1 MKTRTALGRLTGQA
15 LGTLAV
21 GAVIGSVA
29 FAAQAPPA
37 APIVSAISADMA
49 RTLAQLRAAAL
60 ADDNGHAIVEDLVT
74 RIGPRM
80 GGSPEEAQ
88 ARIWAADMFRRQ
100 GFTNVRIETFP
111 VVLWQALAEQVNI
124 AEPGYQMLAAA
135 GIGGSPATPAG
146 GITAAVQRFGTLA
159 ELQAATTSLTGRI
172 AFVDEPMARTQ
183 DASGY
188 GAAVRRRAGCSQ
200 AASRLG
206 ALACVIRSVGTNDD
220 RFAHQGNGAPP
231 GVMALPTLAISP
243 PDADT
248 LARLLARSATPV
260 RLRLL
265 LDTRVV
271 PDAESG
277 NVLAEVAGR
286 ERPEEIVLAAAH
298 LDSWSGAPGAIDD
311 GAGVAIITAAAKL
324 INSLPVKPRRT
335 IRILLAGSE
344 ETGGFG
350 GNAYGAKHGSD
361 RHVLAAESDLGAGRV
376 WQLSTGFGPGALPH
390 ARALAAALAPLAIN
404 LGTTSLPP
412 GSGGTDIAATVA
424 TGVPELSL
432 DQDASLYFD
441 VHHTANDTLERID
454 RDELRQNIAAWAVTL
469 YLAAEM
475 GWDFRAAN

>member
-1 MKTRTALGRLTGQA
+1 MDMLDVPGRWGMKASGLALGA
-15 LGTLAV
+15 LAL
-21 GAVIGSVA
+21 VA
-29 FAAQAPPA
+29 TASISAQAPPGPA
-37 APIVSAISADMA
+37 VSPIPAEVA

-60 ADDNGHAIVEDLVT
+60 DDDNGYAIVEDLVT
-74 RIGPRM
+74 RIGARM

-88 ARIWAADMFRRQ
+88 ARAWAAEMFRRQ
-100 GFTNVRIETFP
+100 GFTNVRVETFP
-111 VVLWQALAEQVNI
+111 VVLWQALAEQVNV
-124 AEPGYQMLAAA
+124 AEPGYQSLAAV
-135 GIGGSPATPAG
+135 GIGGSPATPPG

-159 ELQAATTSLTGRI
+159 ELQAATSSLTGRI

-188 GAAVRRRAGCSQ
+188 GTAVRRRAGCSQ

-206 ALACVIRSVGTNDD
+206 AVACVIRSVGTNDD
-220 RFAHQGNGAPP
+220 RFPHQGNGAPP

-286 ERPEEIVLAAAH
+286 ERPGEIVLAAAH

-311 GAGVAIITAAAKL
+311 GAGVAIVTAAAKL
-324 INSLPVKPRRT
+324 IHSLPVKPRRT

-350 GNAYGAKHGSD
+350 GNAYAAKHGGEK
-361 RHVLAAESDLGAGRV
+361 HVLAAESDLGAGRV

-404 LGTTSLPP
+404 LGNTSLPP
-412 GSGGTDIAATVA
+412 GSGGTDIAALVIA
-424 TGVPELSL
+424 GVPELVL

-454 RDELRQNIAAWAVTL
+454 RDELRQNIAAWAVAL

-475 GWDFRAAN
+475 DWDFRAAN

>member
-1 MKTRTALGRLTGQA
+1 MNTRIAPGRLVSQ
-15 LGTLAV
+15 LMGTLAC
-21 GAVIGSVA
+21 SVVA
-29 FAAQAPPA
+29 TFSLAAQAPVPPA
-37 APIVSAISADMA
+37 ASAIPADVT

-60 ADDNGHAIVEDLVT
+60 ADDNGYAIVEDLVT

-88 ARIWAADMFRRQ
+88 ARTWAADMLRRQ
-100 GFTNVRIETFP
+100 GFTSVRVETFP
-111 VVLWQALAEQVNI
+111 VVLWQALAEQVDVI
-124 AEPGYQMLAAA
+124 EPGFQSLRAV
-135 GIGGSPATPAG
+135 GIGGSPATPSG
-146 GITAAVQRFGTLA
+146 GVTAAVQRFGTLD
-159 ELQAATTSLTGRI
+159 ELQSSTASLTGRI

-183 DASGY
+183 DGSGY

-220 RFAHQGNGAPP
+220 RFPHQGNGAPP
-231 GVMALPTLAISP
+231 GAMALPTLAISP

-286 ERPEEIVLAAAH
+286 EHPGEIVLAAAH
-298 LDSWSGAPGAIDD
+298 LDSWSGAPGALDD

-350 GNAYGAKHGSD
+350 GRAYAAKHGAD
-361 RHVLAAESDLGAGRV
+361 RHVLAAESDSGAGRV
-376 WQLSTGFGPGALPH
+376 WQLGTGFGPGALPH

-404 LGTTSLPP
+404 LGNTSLPP
-412 GSGGTDIAATVA
+412 GSGGTDISATVA
-424 TGVPELSL
+424 TGVPELTL
-432 DQDASLYFD
+432 EQDATLYFD